1 MIEDAK
7 EELKRADHLI
17 FVSLKYTRTMD
28 VIESIVKRLINAHK
42 IAVDSLVEYLKEKK
56 KIKEIPF
63 SFKEKLEVLRKR
75 MKQEEIKEFIK
86 FTQFLI
92 RIDKS
97 EHNKKEEFR
106 KNVALIAIENGTIIE
121 EVSIAILKEYYKRT
135 EALINFIFNLIKGIK
150 EEY

>member
-28 VIESIVKRLINAHK
+28 VIESIVKRLISAHK
-42 IAVDSLVEYLKEKK
+42 IAVDSLLEYLKNKK
-56 KIKEIPF
+56 KIKEIPL
-63 SFKEKLEVLRKR
+63 SFKEKLIILKKF
-75 MKQEEIKEFIK
+75 KQEEIKEFVE
-86 FTQFLI
+86 FTRFLI

-97 EHNKKEEFR
+97 EHSKKEEFR
-106 KNVALIAIENGTIIE
+106 KNVALIAEEDGTIIA
-121 EVSIAILKEYYKRT
+121 EVSINVLKEYYKKT
-135 EALINFIFNLIKGIK
+135 EGLINFIFNLIKGIK